1 MTFEDVR
8 KLYEED
14 MKSPYEIAKQF
25 GTYPNKVRSLLK
37 RYGVQLRDKSEAQK
51 NFLNQGGEHPTK
63 GKPRTKDEKERIG
76 KSVHNKWNRLSKE
89 EKDRRIELNKKAWD
103 ELSDADK
110 KDMQKK
116 AHEAIRKTAREGS
129 RLEKGIYTLL
139 LKDGFDTT
147 FHFDGIAY
155 GEQLELDIFLHGDKI
170 VIEIDGISHYEPIWG
185 EDALKKQQ
193 DSDNKKNGI
202 LISKGVYVIR
212 LINYAKSL
220 SETKIKN
227 AYNLIKDAITEI
239 KNETVTNARVI
250 HIPFCK
256 ED

>member
-1 MTFEDVR
+1 MTFEEVQ
-8 KLYEED
+8 KLYEQE

-25 GTYPNKVRSLLK
+25 NTYPNKVRSLLK

-63 GKPRTKDEKERIG
+63 GKPRTKEEKERIG

-89 EKDRRIELNKKAWD
+89 EKDRRVELNKKAWD
-103 ELSDADK
+103 ELSDEDK
-110 KDMQKK
+110 KEMQRR
-116 AHEAIRKTAREGS
+116 AHVAIRKTAREGS
-129 RLEKGIYTLL
+129 KLEKGIYSLL

-155 GEQLELDIFLHGDKI
+155 GEQLELDIFLHSDRI
-170 VIEIDGISHYEPIWG
+170 VLEIDGISHYEPIWG
-185 EDALKKQQ
+185 EDALQKQQ
-193 DSDNKKNGI
+193 ESDRKKNGL

-227 AYNLIKDAITEI
+227 AYDLIKDAINQI
-239 KNETVTNARVI
+239 KKETTPNPRVI
-250 HIPFCK
+250 YIPFCK